1 MVEKYDVVIVGAGTA
16 GIYIGWLMAKKGF
29 SILIIE
35 KDKREE
41 VGKRLD
47 VIHFETDRIK
57 KAGIPP
63 PKEGYP
69 ELVGK
74 FEEDTVNAPDFK
86 TFKNIRALQTVI
98 RLSYFLQRMY
108 KLAEAD
114 GARIEFGSKFIKLQ
128 FENNKIVG
136 ISVEKD
142 GESIEYRSRIV
153 IDASGTIGAIRTK
166 LPTDYGIE
174 IFKLGPDDVM
184 YVLLQYIKWSKPE
197 EPYPPHLNGY
207 IYYLAWLG
215 PCHIDN
221 GAIIGVGQPGSY
233 EKGAKVR
240 DDFLTKA
247 NFPPY
252 EVIKSERGFTPYR
265 RPPYSLVGDG
275 FLCIGDAAAITY
287 PFSGHGVTATWML
300 CMIAADVLEHTLQQE
315 GYITREKL
323 WNINVRYYRNQG
335 AKFASLFMQLSGI
348 LNFTEKEWNYLV
360 RSNIIYRSR
369 KGEIPEPNKEYE
381 AEMSFGEILKIA
393 LGLLAGVF
401 KRKMSFKNVKKLL
414 KANGLA
420 GKIKKYYENYPENP
434 DDFDDW
440 VKKADELWKL
450 KQVVRKKYPSV
461 TIEYH

>member
-1 MVEKYDVVIVGAGTA
+1 MIEKYDVVIVGAGTA
-16 GIYIGWLMAKKGF
+16 GVYIGWLMAKKGF
-29 SILIIE
+29 SILIID
-35 KDKREE
+35 KDKKEE

-47 VIHFETDRIK
+47 VIHFETNRIE

-63 PKEGYP
+63 PKDGYP
-69 ELVGK
+69 ELVGV
-74 FEEDTVNAPDFK
+74 FEDDTVNAPDFQS
-86 TFKNIRALQTVI
+86 FKKIRAQQTVI

-108 KLAEAD
+108 SLAEAD
-114 GARIEFGSKFIKLQ
+114 GAKFEFTCKFVDLI
-128 FENNKIVG
+128 FEDNKIVG
-136 ISVEKD
+136 ISAEINGD
-142 GESIEYRSRIV
+142 SIEYRSRLV
-153 IDASGTIGAIRTK
+153 IDASGTVGAIRTK
-166 LPTDYGIE
+166 LPADYCIE
-174 IFKLGPDDVM
+174 TFKLGPDDVM

-233 EKGAKVR
+233 EKVARVR
-240 DDFLTKA
+240 EDFLAKA

-275 FLCIGDAAAITY
+275 LLCIGDAAAITY

-335 AKFASLFMQLSGI
+335 AQFAGLFMQLSGI
-348 LNFTEKEWNYLV
+348 LSFTEKEWNYLV
-360 RSNIIYRSR
+360 KSNIIYRSR

-381 AEMSFGEILKIA
+381 ADMSFGEILKIA
-393 LGLLAGVF
+393 LSLLSGVI
-401 KRKMSFKNVKKLL
+401 KRKLSFKNVKKLL
-414 KANGLA
+414 KANGQA
-420 GKIKKYYENYPENP
+420 GKIRKHYENYPENLA
-434 DDFDDW
+434 DFDEW
-440 VKKADELWKL
+440 VKIADELWKH
-450 KQVVRKKYPSV
+450 KKVVQKKYPSV

>member
-16 GIYIGWLMAKKGF
+16 GTYIGWLMAKKGF

-35 KDKREE
+35 KNKKEE

-47 VIHFETDRIK
+47 VIHFETDRIE

-63 PKEGYP
+63 PKEDYP
-69 ELVGK
+69 ELVGR
-74 FEEDTVNAPDFK
+74 FETDTVNAPDFK
-86 TFKNIRALQTVI
+86 TFKKIRALQTVI

-114 GARIEFGSKFIKLQ
+114 GTRFEFETKFVDLI
-128 FENNKIVG
+128 FEDKKIVG
-136 ISVEKD
+136 ILVEKD
-142 GESIEYRSRIV
+142 GDSIDYRSRIV
-153 IDASGTIGAIRTK
+153 IDASGTVGAIRTK
-166 LPTDYGIE
+166 LPANYGIE
-174 IFKLGPDDVM
+174 TFKLGPDDVM

-233 EKGAKVR
+233 EKVAKVR

-252 EVIKSERGFTPYR
+252 EIIKSERGFTPYR
-265 RPPYSLVGDG
+265 RPPYSLVGDSI
-275 FLCIGDAAAITY
+275 LCIGDAAAITY

-300 CMIAADVLEHTLQQE
+300 CTIAADVLEHTLQQE

-335 AKFASLFMQLSGI
+335 AQFAGLFMQLSGI

-360 RSNIIYRSR
+360 KSNIIYRSR
-369 KGEIPEPNKEYE
+369 KGDIPEPNKEYE
-381 AEMSFGEILKIA
+381 ADLSFGEILKIA
-393 LGLLAGVF
+393 LGLLGGVL
-401 KRKMSFKNVKKLL
+401 KRKLSFKNVKKLL

-420 GKIKKYYENYPENP
+420 GKIKKHYENYPENP

-440 VKKADELWKL
+440 VKKANELWKH
-450 KQVVRKKYPSV
+450 KKVVRKKYPSV